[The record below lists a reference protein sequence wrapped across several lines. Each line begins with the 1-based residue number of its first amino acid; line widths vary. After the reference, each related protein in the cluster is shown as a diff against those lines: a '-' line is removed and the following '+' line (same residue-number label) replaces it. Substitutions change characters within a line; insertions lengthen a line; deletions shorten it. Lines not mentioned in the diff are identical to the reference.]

1 MLGWVNYYQSS
12 LAKYDFANYNNWHD
26 LQTFKICTVEIFKA
40 IIFAARNK
48 ICSEAIKVS
57 KYFY

>member
-1 MLGWVNYYQSS
+1 MILQIITIGMIC
-12 LAKYDFANYNNWHD
+12 K
-26 LQTFKICTVEIFKA
+26 QTFKICTVEIFKA